1 MTWGIPTDIL
11 LQIHIIISLV
21 GILSGFL
28 VLYGLLTGRP
38 FGGWTALFLATTVLT
53 SVTGFALPPF
63 DPARAVGVISL
74 VLLAIAVAALYA
86 FRLAGA
92 WRWMYIGSAVAALYL
107 NVFVGVTQAFQ
118 KLSFLQPLAPTQS
131 EPPFLVAQ
139 LAVFTVFV
147 ALGVLAMIRFHP
159 DTKTGT

>member
-1 MTWGIPTDIL
+1 MTWGIPTDIF

-63 DPARAVGVISL
+63 GFDPASRGWRYLARPSGHSCRCALCLPSRRSL
-74 VLLAIAVAALYA
+74 ALDVH
-86 FRLAGA
+86 R
-92 WRWMYIGSAVAALYL
+92 
-107 NVFVGVTQAFQ
+107 
-118 KLSFLQPLAPTQS
+118 
-131 EPPFLVAQ
+131 
-139 LAVFTVFV
+139 
-147 ALGVLAMIRFHP
+147 
-159 DTKTGT
+159 